1 MLLSVNNITIA
12 FNSKKVV
19 ENLSF
24 SVDRGQSLG
33 IVGESGSGKSATA
46 LAIMG
51 LLPPTGRVTEGT
63 IELDGNNL
71 SILLQN
77 KENYRGRKVGMIFQE
92 PMSSLNP
99 LFTCGYQIKET
110 ILQHQSVTPKQAEAQ
125 LTSLLEE
132 VQLTRQL
139 GERYPHQLS
148 GGQLQRMM
156 IAIALA
162 GNPDLLIADE
172 PTTALD
178 VTVQAAILELLNKL
192 RRSRNMALIF
202 ISHDLSVVR
211 QVSDHLVVM
220 YRGRCVE
227 SSSVAEVFSHP
238 RHPYTRGL
246 LACRP
251 RPHLR
256 LLYLPTV
263 KDYMEE
269 RPDGTIVEKMPDNP
283 LLGATRGSYS
293 PSQFDPL
300 LKVENLT
307 VSYQN
312 QINVLHSVSF
322 EVFPGETLGIVG
334 ESGSGKTTIARTIVG
349 LLPLK
354 SGKIYFQNYLLG
366 KARPRS
372 VTRQIQMIFQDPQ
385 GSLNPRMTIGE
396 ALMEPLHIHRLYSF
410 RSERRQAV
418 IDLLTKVGLEPDILS
433 FYPYAFSG
441 GQKQRISIAR
451 ALIVRPS
458 LVIADEAVSALD
470 VSVQAQVLNL
480 LKSLQQ
486 QFNLTYLFIS
496 HDLAVVKF
504 MSDRILVM
512 YRGKIEEQGIA
523 DQIYQQPQSEYT
535 KQLIQS
541 IPQYV

>member
-12 FNSKKVV
+12 FKSKKVV

-63 IELDGNNL
+63 IELDGTD
-71 SILLQN
+71 LLTLLRNQ
-77 KENYRGRKVGMIFQE
+77 ENYRGRKIGMIFQE

-110 ILQHQSVTPKQAEAQ
+110 VLQHQAVTARQAEAQ

-269 RPDGTIVEKMPDNP
+269 RPDGTIVEKCP
-283 LLGATRGSYS
+283 
-293 PSQFDPL
+293 
-300 LKVENLT
+300 
-307 VSYQN
+307 
-312 QINVLHSVSF
+312 
-322 EVFPGETLGIVG
+322 
-334 ESGSGKTTIARTIVG
+334 TI
-349 LLPLK
+349 
-354 SGKIYFQNYLLG
+354 
-366 KARPRS
+366 
-372 VTRQIQMIFQDPQ
+372 
-385 GSLNPRMTIGE
+385 
-396 ALMEPLHIHRLYSF
+396 
-410 RSERRQAV
+410 
-418 IDLLTKVGLEPDILS
+418 
-433 FYPYAFSG
+433 
-441 GQKQRISIAR
+441 
-451 ALIVRPS
+451 
-458 LVIADEAVSALD
+458 
-470 VSVQAQVLNL
+470 
-480 LKSLQQ
+480 
-486 QFNLTYLFIS
+486 LF
-496 HDLAVVKF
+496 
-504 MSDRILVM
+504 
-512 YRGKIEEQGIA
+512 
-523 DQIYQQPQSEYT
+523 
-535 KQLIQS
+535 
-541 IPQYV
+541 

>member
-1 MLLSVNNITIA
+1 MLLNVNQITIA
-12 FNSKKVV
+12 FKSKIVV

-24 SVDRGQSLG
+24 TIDRGESLG

-46 LAIMG
+46 LGIMG
-51 LLPPTGRVTEGT
+51 LLPSTGRVIKGT
-63 IELDGNNL
+63 IELDGDNL
-71 SILLQN
+71 LTT
-77 KENYRGRKVGMIFQE
+77 KDKYRGRRLGMIFQE

-110 ILQHQSVTPKQAEAQ
+110 ILRHQKVNDRQAEEQ
-125 LTSLLEE
+125 LLALLTE
-132 VQLTRQL
+132 VQLIHQL
-139 GERYPHQLS
+139 RHRYPHQLS

-178 VTVQAAILELLNKL
+178 VTVQAAILELLNNL

-202 ISHDLSVVR
+202 ISHDLSVIR
-211 QVSDHLVVM
+211 QVCDNLVVM
-220 YRGRCVE
+220 YGGRSVE
-227 SSSVAEVFSHP
+227 KGKTIEIFSHP
-238 RHPYTRGL
+238 HHPYTRGL

-251 RPHLR
+251 RPNLR

-269 RPDGTIVEKMPDNP
+269 LPDGRIIERMPDNM
-283 LLGATRGSYS
+283 LLGATAPPYS
-293 PSQFDPL
+293 PPQFAPL
-300 LKVENLT
+300 VRVENLT
-307 VSYQN
+307 ATYQKGVN
-312 QINVLHSVSF
+312 ILENLNF
-322 EVFPGETLGIVG
+322 DVFPGETLGIVG
-334 ESGSGKTTIARTIVG
+334 ESGSGKTTLARTIVG
-349 LLPLK
+349 LLHPQK
-354 SGKIYFQNYLLG
+354 GRIFFQEQVLG
-366 KARPRS
+366 KFRPRS
-372 VTRQIQMIFQDPQ
+372 ITRQIQMIFQDPQ
-385 GSLNPRMTIGE
+385 SSLNPRMTIGD
-396 ALMEPLHIHRLYSF
+396 ALIEPLIIHRLYS
-410 RSERRQAV
+410 SKQERRQVV
-418 IDLLTKVGLEPDILS
+418 IDLLEKVGLEPDILS

-458 LVIADEAVSALD
+458 LIIADEAVSALD

-480 LKSLQQ
+480 LKSLQRE
-486 QFNLTYLFIS
+486 FNLTYLFIS

-523 DQIYQQPQSEYT
+523 DQIFQQPRSDYT
-535 KQLIQS
+535 KHLIRS
-541 IPQYV
+541 ILP